1 MEYLEQLGITPDQL
15 VVIAASAATFI
26 IVLIVWKSLLEPKPE
41 SNRLKDLKSRREQL
55 REGLLASGSKGA
67 RGGSDLSETSMTFM
81 RKVVSRAD
89 VLKGDVAKELGDKL
103 ARAGLRT
110 KDAMVAFVFAKGA
123 LPFVGGAVGLV
134 LINNFA
140 PDTMP
145 YLQRVFSAL
154 FVAILMFFAPDLY
167 INQLAKKRRKLL
179 QKGLPDALDL
189 MVVCAQAGL
198 SLDSAIGRVA
208 KEVAFSSAVTGEEL
222 SLTALEL
229 GFLPD
234 RKQALDN
241 LKNRTGLKDIAA
253 VCTTLVQSEKYGTPL
268 AYALKVLSAEFRRE
282 RMMRA
287 EEKAAQLPALMTLP
301 LALFILP
308 VLFMVVIGPAVIKA
322 VSSFSNSKL
331 PGKGG

>member
-1 MEYLEQLGITPDQL
+1 MDFLTDYGITPDQL
-15 VVIAASAATFI
+15 VVLAASAATFV
-26 IVLIVWKSLLEPKPE
+26 IVLIVWKSMLEPKPE

-55 REGLLASGSKGA
+55 REGLLASGGKDSK
-67 RGGSDLSETSMTFM
+67 GSDLSATSMSFM
-81 RKVVSRAD
+81 RKVVTRAD

-103 ARAGLRT
+103 ARSGLRT
-110 KDAMVAFVFAKGA
+110 KDAMVAFVFFKGA
-123 LPFVGGAVGLV
+123 LPFVGGAVGLI

-140 PDTMP
+140 PATMP
-145 YLQRVFSAL
+145 YIQRVFAAL
-154 FVAILMFFAPDLY
+154 FVAILMFFLPDLY
-167 INQLAKKRRKLL
+167 IGQLAKKRRKLL

-189 MVVCAQAGL
+189 LVVCAQAGL

-208 KEVAFSSAVTGEEL
+208 KEIAFSSAVTGEEL
-222 SLTALEL
+222 ALTALEL

-234 RKQALDN
+234 RKQALEN

-308 VLFMVVIGPAVIKA
+308 CLFMVVIGPAIIKA
-322 VSSFSNSKL
+322 VASFSNSKL